1 MNTDLPRA
9 LAERIADATSVFPE
23 GAPLAQARAADALRR
38 LGEAVVDPDFDC
50 ATEVVAELE
59 RLAAMVSPARS
70 RFRGR
75 PARGQRATFP
85 MGTHPVLGPGSP
97 LAVPI
102 DVDRVGE
109 LLVAWATYGPMHE
122 GLPGSVFGGHIAAA
136 FDALLGIRAAL
147 VGTPCAAAELTT
159 TFRGAVPLGVEV
171 RYEAELIG
179 VDDRKIRV
187 RGQCFDDEGSL
198 CAEAH
203 ALFIAVSTAAVTSDH
218 VSTEATSR

>member
-1 MNTDLPRA
+1 MKTHLPRA
-9 LAERIADATSVFPE
+9 LAERIADATSVFPA
-23 GAPLAQARAADALRR
+23 GATLLEVRAAEALRR
-38 LGEAVVDPDFDC
+38 IGAAVVEPEFELGSQLVD
-50 ATEVVAELE
+50 ELE
-59 RLAAMVSPARS
+59 RLAAAVPPSRS

-75 PARGQRATFP
+75 GARGQATFP

-97 LAVPI
+97 VAVPI

-109 LLVAWATYGPMHE
+109 LLVGWATYGPLHE

-159 TFRGAVPLGVEV
+159 SFRGALPVGVEV
-171 RYEAELIG
+171 RYEAELVG

-198 CAEAH
+198 CAEAL
-203 ALFIAVSTAAVTSDH
+203 ALFIAVSTDVVTSEQPA
-218 VSTEATSR
+218 VEATSR